1 MNKTIKFLAA
11 FLILITLCA
20 ALTACAEKPAKDPET
35 AKDALE
41 DKGYEVMETDDGSYA
56 CEALN
61 ATLWNLHSE
70 WDFGFSQNA
79 LDSATDEITDI
90 LGGDSV
96 TLKDL
101 DEFVVGIHW
110 EEKDFAAIFYFD
122 SRAAAKDAYK
132 DQLEKIFEIASDLI
146 NDQEYK
152 ITYGM
157 SGSMIW
163 FGTESAIK
171 ATK

>member
-1 MNKTIKFLAA
+1 MNQTIKFLAA
-11 FLILITLCA
+11 FLVLITLCA
-20 ALTACAEKPAKDPET
+20 TLTACAEKPATDPQK
-35 AKDALE
+35 AQDALE
-41 DKGYEVMETDDGSYA
+41 NNGYEVMETNDGSYA

-70 WDFGFSQNA
+70 WDFGFSQSA
-79 LDSATDEITDI
+79 LDLATDEITDI
-90 LGGDSV
+90 LGGNSV
-96 TLKDL
+96 TLRDL

-110 EEKDFAAIFYFD
+110 EEKNFAAIFYFD
-122 SRAAAKDAYK
+122 SKAAAKDAYK
-132 DQLEKIFEIASDLI
+132 DQLEKIFEIASNLI

-163 FGTESAIK
+163 LGTEPAIK
-171 ATK
+171 AAK